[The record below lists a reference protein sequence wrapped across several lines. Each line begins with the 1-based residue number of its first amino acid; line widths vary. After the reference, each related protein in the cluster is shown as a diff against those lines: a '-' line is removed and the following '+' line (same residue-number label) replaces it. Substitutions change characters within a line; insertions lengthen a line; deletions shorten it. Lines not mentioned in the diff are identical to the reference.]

1 MTETFETAQS
11 PLTRAPASYYVVDWR
26 PIIVGALVAA
36 ASSAIMIAF
45 GATLGLGVASAAPTW
60 RDASVSLWALSG
72 LFLVL
77 QALISFG
84 CGGYLAARMR
94 MPYEGA
100 NPDDVEP
107 QDGFHGIAAW
117 AVAVVLGILLTAAVT
132 AASSRSSIFAAP
144 PSATEP
150 SILSYEIDTLFR
162 AARRPA
168 NADLSPARAE
178 AGRILLTSS
187 SHTGVST
194 EDRAYLVQMVGA
206 TTGLAGADAEKRVDA
221 VISDSRRAISRARA
235 SSIILGFSVAA
246 ALLLGAVAAWA
257 GAETGGRHRDGMPLE
272 GWMLHANRFHRPT
285 TSWRRNP
292 ATIP

>member
-1 MTETFETAQS
+1 MTETFETAQR
-11 PLTRAPASYYVVDWR
+11 PLTRAPASYSMVDWR
-26 PIIVGALVAA
+26 PIIVGGLVAA
-36 ASSAIMIAF
+36 ASSAIMITFA
-45 GATLGLGVASAAPTW
+45 ATLGLGVASAAPTW

-72 LFLVL
+72 LFLIL

-94 MPYEGA
+94 MPHEGA
-100 NPDDVEP
+100 RVDDVEP

-132 AASSRSSIFAAP
+132 AAASRSSILAA

-150 SILSYEIDTLFR
+150 SVLSYEIDTLFR

-194 EDRAYLVQMVGA
+194 DDRAYLVQMVGA
-206 TTGLAGADAEKRVDA
+206 ATGLAGADAEKRVDA
-221 VISDSRRAISRARA
+221 VISDSRRAIARARA

-246 ALLLGAVAAWA
+246 ALLLGVVAAWA

-272 GWMLHANRFHRPT
+272 GWMLHANRYHRPRT
-285 TSWRRNP
+285 DWRRSP
-292 ATIP
+292 APLP